1 MGIFNYRGWTKP
13 KPKSITVYDNT
24 KNFASDT
31 FRREVKSRLY
41 EIAGKN
47 KDWVLSRH
55 NPFGIKVGDVVI
67 LNKYNLFRSSGN
79 SWDGGAKSLLNLIKG
94 VEKNQVVYAT
104 VEDVSLATSLFTDR
118 IDYFVDAFN
127 DNELN
132 SFIENSRLEVKFIQW
147 CKDRDERN
155 KVENHWRDDICLY
168 VDVTFKL
175 HNITSICPKWGLN
188 SYAFLPLD
196 SPLGKKTETYWKREN
211 ELQLK
216 LEQITADKKAHE
228 DKIKQLYIEVYN
240 GPGRNR

>member
-1 MGIFNYRGWTKP
+1 MYNFDFRPLIRLGAI
-13 KPKSITVYDNT
+13 VDNK
-24 KNFASDT
+24 KNFASDA
-31 FRREVKSRLY
+31 FRKEVKSRLY

-47 KDWVLSRH
+47 KDWVLARH

-79 SWDGGAKSLLNLIKG
+79 GWDGGAKSLLNLIKG

-104 VEDVSLATSLFTDR
+104 VEDVSLATSLFTER

-132 SFIENSRLEVKFIQW
+132 SFIENSLLEVKFMQW
-147 CKDRDERN
+147 CKDRDGRN
-155 KVENHWRDDICLY
+155 KVENHWRDDIGLY

-188 SYAFLPLD
+188 SYSFLPLD
-196 SPLGKKTETYWKREN
+196 SPLGKKTEAYWKREN
-211 ELQLK
+211 ELQSK
-216 LEQITADKKAHE
+216 LDKIMADKKANE
-228 DKIKQLYIEVYN
+228 EKIKQLYIEVSN
-240 GPGRNR
+240 EPTRNL

>member
-24 KNFASDT
+24 KNFASDA

-79 SWDGGAKSLLNLIKG
+79 GWDGGAKSLLNLIKG
-94 VEKNQVVYAT
+94 LEKTQVVYAT
-104 VEDVSLATSLFTDR
+104 VEDVSLATSLFTER
-118 IDYFVDAFN
+118 IDYFIDAFN

-132 SFIENSRLEVKFIQW
+132 SFIENSLLETKFVNW

-155 KVENHWRDDICLY
+155 KVENHWRDNIGLY
-168 VDVTFKL
+168 VDVSFKL
-175 HNITSICPKWGLN
+175 HDITSICPKWSLN
-188 SYAFLPLD
+188 SYSFLPLD
-196 SPLGKKTETYWKREN
+196 SPLGKKTESYWKREN

-228 DKIKQLYIEVYN
+228 DKIKQLYTEVY
-240 GPGRNR
+240 GSGRNR